1 MREDCLL
8 KAAMVFMVFEVLEKL
23 GGVIKSRPPVELL
36 EGEQF
41 DQQFMI
47 TMVTTVVCRC
57 CDL

>member
-1 MREDCLL
+1 
-8 KAAMVFMVFEVLEKL
+8 MVFEVLEKL
-23 GGVIKSRPPVELL
+23 GEVIKSHPPVELL

-41 DQQFMI
+41 DQQCMI